1 VSKKR
6 RQQLPAPQVLSPPS
20 RSETLAQFAITAHH
34 FSGPLP
40 PSEILRKYDE
50 LLPGSAE
57 RIIAM
62 VEKQGAH
69 RQGLESEVVKSNCKN
84 ERLGMIFGLI
94 ICVMAIVA
102 GIYAVKMGKEG
113 FGIAA
118 IISALAAPMAVFIYG
133 KSRQKKDLQASQQGI
148 IEAARQTQRPG

>member
-1 VSKKR
+1 
-6 RQQLPAPQVLSPPS
+6 
-20 RSETLAQFAITAHH
+20 LAQFAITAHH

-40 PSEILRKYDE
+40 PPEILRKYDE
-50 LLPGSAE
+50 LLPGSAD

-62 VEKQGAH
+62 VERQGIH
-69 RQGLESEVVKSNCKN
+69 RQGLESEVVKSNCRN
-84 ERLGMIFGLI
+84 ERLGMILGFL
-94 ICVMAIVA
+94 ICVTAIAA

-113 FGIAA
+113 YGIAA

-133 KSRQKKDLQASQQGI
+133 KSSQKKDLQARQQGI

>member
-1 VSKKR
+1 MSKKK
-6 RQQLPAPQVLSPPS
+6 RQQLPPAQAPSPPGQ
-20 RSETLAQFAITAHH
+20 SEILAQFAITAHH

-40 PSEILRKYDE
+40 PPEILRKYED

-62 VEKQGAH
+62 VERQGAH
-69 RQGLESEVVKSNCKN
+69 RQDLEAEVVKSNCKN

-94 ICVMAIVA
+94 ICVMAIAA

-118 IISALAAPMAVFIYG
+118 IISALAAPMTVFIYG
-133 KSRQKKDLQASQQGI
+133 KSRQKKDLQASQQGV

>member
-1 VSKKR
+1 
-6 RQQLPAPQVLSPPS
+6 
-20 RSETLAQFAITAHH
+20 LAQFAITAQR
-34 FSGPLP
+34 FTGPLP
-40 PSEILRKYDE
+40 PPEILRKYDE

-62 VEKQGAH
+62 AERQGAH
-69 RQGLESEVVKSNCKN
+69 RQRLESEVVTSNCRN
-84 ERLGMIFGLI
+84 ERLGMIFGFV
-94 ICVMAIVA
+94 ICVTAISA

-133 KSRQKKDLQASQQGI
+133 KSRQKKDLEASQQGI
-148 IEAARQTQRPG
+148 VEAARQTQRPS

>member
-1 VSKKR
+1 MAHKKR
-6 RQQLPAPQVLSPPS
+6 PQLSPPQVLSPPTHP
-20 RSETLAQFAITAHH
+20 ETLAQFAITAHH

-40 PSEILRKYDE
+40 PPEILRKYDE

-62 VEKQGAH
+62 AERQGAH

-84 ERLGMIFGLI
+84 ERLGMVFGFI
-94 ICVMAIVA
+94 ICVMAIAA
-102 GIYAVKMGKEG
+102 GIYAVTMGKEG

-133 KSRQKKDLQASQQGI
+133 KSRQKKDLQASQQGV
-148 IEAARQTQRPG
+148 IEAARQTQRSG